1 MKKVLLLVISIFILT
16 SIASAEVCLTD
27 QEYSAV
33 IAQLEKD
40 QKNFVADQ
48 KRWDMLRTTI
58 PNVTYKVVDG
68 NIVVQSIVI
77 PIDGDTPLTYE
88 SQFRIIEEQSIT
100 SFFPFTFRLVGMMET
115 SSLVDIKLG
124 VTIFSLAPIAKKYI
138 SNFDF
143 NALVGIQSSG
153 ISIAYR
159 LPAPFRNTAIHAYYG
174 IAYDTTLTSVVGI
187 GVSLNF

>member
-1 MKKVLLLVISIFILT
+1 
-16 SIASAEVCLTD
+16 VCLTD